1 MRRAA
6 ALGLGLL
13 AGCGGGVAVPVARGG
28 VVAMADQVQP
38 VLALVNAERARAGCG
53 PLVLEPPLM
62 RAAEGHARAMAQ
74 QDFFSHTGA
83 DGSSASARV
92 SAEGYSWSL
101 VGENIAAGYDT
112 AAETFATWAASP
124 GHRANMLNCAFRQT
138 GIAVVYQAD
147 DQPLPARGWAMHHYW
162 VQTFGSRF

>member
-1 MRRAA
+1 M
-6 ALGLGLL
+6 
-13 AGCGGGVAVPVARGG
+13 AVR
-28 VVAMADQVQP
+28 
-38 VLALVNAERARAGCG
+38 
-53 PLVLEPPLM
+53 
-62 RAAEGHARAMAQ
+62 
-74 QDFFSHTGA
+74 DFFSHTGA
-83 DGSSASARV
+83 GGSSASQRV